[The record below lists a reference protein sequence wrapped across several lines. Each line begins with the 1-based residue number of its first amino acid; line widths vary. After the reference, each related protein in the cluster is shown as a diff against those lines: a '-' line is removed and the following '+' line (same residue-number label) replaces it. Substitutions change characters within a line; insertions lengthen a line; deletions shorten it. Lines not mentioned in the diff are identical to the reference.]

1 MLDHGIFQL
10 VWGHC
15 LGIGRAAMPFDFA
28 QKSAQQANF
37 ISEAIS
43 HPNGSRDPTEGKG
56 QRIAGLHG
64 ERKGMLVGK
73 SDKTTGRP
81 H

>member
-1 MLDHGIFQL
+1 MLDHGIFQQ

-15 LGIGRAAMPFDFA
+15 LGTGRAVVPFDFA
-28 QKSAQQANF
+28 EKSAQQANS

-56 QRIAGLHG
+56 QRIVGLHG

-73 SDKTTGRP
+73 SEKTTGRR

>member
-1 MLDHGIFQL
+1 MLDHAIVQQ

-15 LGIGRAAMPFDFA
+15 LGIGWAVMPFDFA
-28 QKSAQQANF
+28 EKSVQQANF

-43 HPNGSRDPTEGKG
+43 HPNGSRDPTGRKG
-56 QRIAGLHG
+56 QRIVGLQG
-64 ERKGMLVGK
+64 KRKGMLVGK
-73 SDKTTGRP
+73 SEKTTGHP